1 MAENLSEVIAGG
13 AVLAAA
19 VGFLFYAGQSSG
31 FTAGSDGYPLVASF
45 RAVDGISVGSDV
57 RLAGVKVGTITKLEL
72 NPATFFADATVTMR
86 DDIILPDDSAILISS
101 EGLLGGNYVEV
112 VPGGSLTNLSPGD
125 EIEDTQG
132 SVSLVSLLMK
142 FVGAQSGDPEA
153 PAADGA
159 LPGDTPPVE

>member
-19 VGFLFYAGQSSG
+19 VGFLIYANQATG
-31 FTAGSDGYPLVASF
+31 FTTGSDGYPLTASF
-45 RAVDGISVGSDV
+45 RAIDGITVGSDV
-57 RLAGVKVGTITKLEL
+57 RLAGVKVGTITSITL
-72 NPATFFADATVTMR
+72 NPVTFFADTTITMR

-112 VPGGSLTNLSPGD
+112 IPGGSPLNLEQGA

-132 SVSLVSLLMK
+132 SVSLISLLMK
-142 FVGAQSGDPEA
+142 FVAGQSGDPTL
-153 PAADGA
+153 PVDDSGA
-159 LPGDTPPVE
+159 GDVPPVE